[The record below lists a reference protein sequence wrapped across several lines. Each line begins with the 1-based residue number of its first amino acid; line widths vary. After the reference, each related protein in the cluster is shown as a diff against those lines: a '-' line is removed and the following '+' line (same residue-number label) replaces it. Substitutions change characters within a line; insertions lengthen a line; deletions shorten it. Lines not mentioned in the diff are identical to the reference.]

1 MIEKIQYGHITW
13 LDITN
18 PSEKDYTMLLDDYQF
33 HPLDIEDCRGTTQRP
48 KIDEYD
54 DYYFLILHS
63 PTSTVTTRR
72 CASAR

>member
-1 MIEKIQYGHITW
+1 MIETIQYKSLKW

-18 PSEKDYTMLLDDYQF
+18 PSEDDYNMLLDDYRF

-54 DYYFLILHS
+54 DY
-63 PTSTVTTRR
+63 
-72 CASAR
+72 